1 VIKKPE
7 WLRKN
12 LSSEEK
18 VLRKKKSIL
27 IEWFLQMGY
36 GRINVV

>member
-18 VLRKKKSIL
+18 VLKKSIL
-27 IEWFLQMGY
+27 IEWFLKMGY